1 MLPRCFQLIG
11 DLQEWGPNDY
21 VPDGVASL
29 SAVRAMA
36 ALIVTVL
43 SVAQDLQ
50 PLCLTEIHGQT
61 VRVASKPATHARRW
75 NSHSRQTFVVVN
87 TNINV
92 DVQEMTMKLLSVVA
106 TSVLCLGTSISM
118 AQDAGKLDTKE
129 FVHKAAAAG
138 QDEVKMG
145 QLGAQKATSPEV
157 KAFAEKMVK
166 DHTAANKELMAAAQ
180 GKNVDVPK
188 DADMMH
194 KGMMEKMDHQK
205 ADQDFD
211 HDFMQGMVK
220 DHKKAVDLY
229 QSAANSKDVDPE
241 FRALAQKTLP
251 KLQEHLKEAQDI
263 ERKVASR

>member
-1 MLPRCFQLIG
+1 M
-11 DLQEWGPNDY
+11 
-21 VPDGVASL
+21 VA
-29 SAVRAMA
+29 A
-36 ALIVTVL
+36 A
-43 SVAQDLQ
+43 S
-50 PLCLTEIHGQT
+50 
-61 VRVASKPATHARRW
+61 HARRW
-75 NSHSRQTFVVVN
+75 NTRSRQTFVVVN

-118 AQDAGKLDTKE
+118 AQDAATNKSSTSQDTSSLSKLDTKE